1 LQGNHGESFD
11 FAFVDADK
19 ENFIEYHEL
28 LLKLV
33 KKGGTIAYDNTL
45 WLGTVAMSDDEKKM
59 DDKYWKNRKPTL
71 EFNSYIAADTR
82 IESTLVSIGDGVTL
96 CRRI

>member
-1 LQGNHGESFD
+1 MQGNHGESFD
-11 FAFVDADK
+11 FVFVDADK
-19 ENFIEYHEL
+19 ETMIEYHEV

-45 WLGTVAMSDDEKKM
+45 WLGTMAMSEDEKM
-59 DDKYWKNRKPTL
+59 EDKFWKNRKPTL
-71 EFNSYIAADTR
+71 EFNSYIANDCR
-82 IESTLVSIGDGVTL
+82 IESTIVSIGDGLTL

>member
-1 LQGNHGESFD
+1 M
-11 FAFVDADK
+11 DADK
-19 ENFIEYHEL
+19 ENFKEYHEL

-45 WLGTVAMSDDEKKM
+45 WLGTVAMSDDEKM

-71 EFNSYIAADTR
+71 EFNSYTADDSR
-82 IESTLVSIGDGVTL
+82 IESTIVSIGDGVTL